1 MVYELYL
8 NSAVK
13 KEIQFIPLTRSFS
26 LLLVVDSTHASFL
39 V

>member
-8 NSAVK
+8 NSVVK
-13 KEIQFIPLTRSFS
+13 KEIQFIPLTWSFS
-26 LLLVVDSTHASFL
+26 LLLVDSTHASFL